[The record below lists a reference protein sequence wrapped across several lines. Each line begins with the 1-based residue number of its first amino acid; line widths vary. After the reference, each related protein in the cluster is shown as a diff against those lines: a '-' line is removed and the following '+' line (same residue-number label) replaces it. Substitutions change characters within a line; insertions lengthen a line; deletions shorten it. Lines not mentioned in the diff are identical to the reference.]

1 MSAWYLTKIKYTLQD
16 EQGKQKAVSEA
27 YLIDAV
33 SYTEAEARLFGF
45 VAANIPD
52 FQVTGI
58 TKMRLQEVFFVEEG
72 AETWFKVKVNYLL
85 FDEKTQKEKKVPY
98 QMLINAHTPKEA
110 YDLLDERLGKMQDY
124 VITDV
129 NSTLI
134 LEVVPYES
142 EIEEKIRTGQL
153 KPMED
158 VIESN

>member
-16 EQGKQKAVSEA
+16 EQGKQKPVSES

-33 SYTEAEARLFGF
+33 SYTEAEARLYGY
-45 VAANIPD
+45 VASNIPD

-72 AETWFKVKVNYLL
+72 AETWFKVKVQYIL

-98 QMLINAHTPKEA
+98 QMLINALTPKEA

-129 NSTLI
+129 NLTTI

-142 EIEEKIRTGQL
+142 DIDEKIRTGQL

>member
-33 SYTEAEARLFGF
+33 SYTEAEARLYGF
-45 VAANIPD
+45 VASNIPD

-72 AETWFKVKVNYLL
+72 AETWFKIKVQYVL

-98 QMLINAHTPKEA
+98 QMLINATTPKEA
-110 YDLLDERLGKMQDY
+110 YELLDERLGRMQDY
-124 VITDV
+124 IITDV
-129 NSTLI
+129 NLTAI